1 MLLSQGPWQHAASLP
16 CPYTL
21 RRRHLA
27 PCRPP
32 ELRSIDQY
40 FDAEGDELPPGAN
53 PFGWVPVAADA
64 METVVRPGSGQ
75 IQTRSATVLPLE
87 YYDNPEMEL
96 LPPEKKLQ
104 TVG

>member
-1 MLLSQGPWQHAASLP
+1 MAPP
-16 CPYTL
+16 
-21 RRRHLA
+21 

-53 PFGWVPVAADA
+53 PFGWVPVGADA